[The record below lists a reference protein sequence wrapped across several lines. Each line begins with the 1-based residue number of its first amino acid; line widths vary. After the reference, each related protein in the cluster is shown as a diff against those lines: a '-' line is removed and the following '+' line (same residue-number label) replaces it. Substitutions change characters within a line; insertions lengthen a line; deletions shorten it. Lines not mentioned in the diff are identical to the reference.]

1 MRCSP
6 RLACITSLAV
16 RRCPASLHTTP
27 RAETGWGSSAAT
39 DADVGGCAGGL
50 AAAGSGAV
58 AGWCRFRKR
67 ASQRKRCCV
76 VAERRAFPPALCCAA
91 VSSPFYL
98 GRLLRRGD
106 SAVGH
111 PPSLLWACRRES
123 TVGSQAAR
131 AGPKGGGA
139 ARGRARQQLRLGNA
153 AALRLARFARR
164 ALTHLR
170 ARTLAGGCSPSPLPF
185 ACADN
190 IALGTA
196 CGKMFRCGVL
206 SITDAG
212 DSDILQK
219 QPEA

>member
-1 MRCSP
+1 MR
-6 RLACITSLAV
+6 T
-16 RRCPASLHTTP
+16 
-27 RAETGWGSSAAT
+27 
-39 DADVGGCAGGL
+39 L
-50 AAAGSGAV
+50 AAARVDSLLLGPALWLAGVGSG
-58 AGWCRFRKR
+58 
-67 ASQRKRCCV
+67 S
-76 VAERRAFPPALCCAA
+76 ERRNGSAAASWLSGGRSLQLSAALP
-91 VSSPFYL
+91 SRPLYL

>member
-67 ASQRKRCCV
+67 ASQRKRCCL
-76 VAERRAFPPALCCAA
+76 VAERRAFPPALCRAA
-91 VSSPFYL
+91 VASPFYL

-123 TVGSQAAR
+123 TAGSHAAR
-131 AGPKGGGA
+131 AGPKGVVQQGVG
-139 ARGRARQQLRLGNA
+139 RGRSSGWATQRPCGWRVLLDARSHTSVHGLS
-153 AALRLARFARR
+153 LAVAHRR
-164 ALTHLR
+164 
-170 ARTLAGGCSPSPLPF
+170 PSPLRAQTTSRWALRAARCSGA
-185 ACADN
+185 AC
-190 IALGTA
+190 
-196 CGKMFRCGVL
+196 
-206 SITDAG
+206 
-212 DSDILQK
+212 
-219 QPEA
+219 